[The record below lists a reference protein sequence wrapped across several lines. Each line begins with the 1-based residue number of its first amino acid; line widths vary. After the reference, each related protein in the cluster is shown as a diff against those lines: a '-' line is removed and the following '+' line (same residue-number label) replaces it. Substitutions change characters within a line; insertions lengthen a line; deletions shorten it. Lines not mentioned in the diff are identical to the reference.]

1 MTNLSLIPVIDKDCD
16 VSIFIPGVNQYVEVV
31 GAKMQIIDGKQYL
44 RIVCKTPIGTEL
56 LINPSDLEI
65 YFKRYGVPF

>member
-1 MTNLSLIPVIDKDCD
+1 MTNLSPTPVIDKDCD
-16 VSIFIPGVNQYVEVV
+16 VSIFIPGVNEYVEVV

>member
-1 MTNLSLIPVIDKDCD
+1 MNISTPIIDKDCD
-16 VSIFIPGVNQYVEVV
+16 VSIFIPGINDYVEVV

-44 RIVCKTPIGTEL
+44 RIVCKTSTDTEIF
-56 LINPSDLEI
+56 INPSDLEI